1 MNMKKTIAVLCLV
14 AFAAGAAEK
23 KPLTEAERA
32 ERRAEMMRRT
42 GGPVKIPPQG
52 FVAMVD
58 CQSRADFAKTSA
70 KFTETFE
77 GFGFAAKSMKSDKPF
92 SIKDFSTKCAELG
105 AGSVVFVVDDADL
118 PMSLVSI
125 ETRAGLVNV
134 AALATD
140 NPNPALLTR
149 RTCKMIGRVAMLASG
164 GAESANPTS
173 DLQPVTTLKEL
184 DMNEGQGDE
193 VYVMMGVINGMAK
206 AGVTA
211 ERRMT
216 YKQAC
221 AAGLAPSPTN
231 DIQKAIW
238 EQAKA
243 EKSKKPSNPLKVNF
257 DPKTAPKLGE

>member
-1 MNMKKTIAVLCLV
+1 MKMMIAVLCLV

-32 ERRAEMMRRT
+32 ERRAEMMQRT

-52 FVAMVD
+52 FVAMID
-58 CQSRADFAKTSA
+58 YQNRADYTKTSA
-70 KFTETFE
+70 KFIETFE
-77 GFGFAAKSMKSDKPF
+77 GFGFAAKPMKSDKPF
-92 SIKDFSTKCAELG
+92 SIKDLSTKCAEIG
-105 AGSVVFVVDDADL
+105 AGSVVFVVDDSEL

-134 AALATD
+134 AALSAD

-164 GAESANPTS
+164 GAESRNPTS
-173 DLQPVTTLKEL
+173 DLQPVTNLKEL

-193 VYVMMGVINGMAK
+193 VYVMMGVISGMAK

-216 YKQAC
+216 YLQAC
-221 AAGLAPSPTN
+221 KAGLAPEPTN
-231 DIQKAIW
+231 DVQKAIW
-238 EQAKA
+238 DKVHAVPATPMKIEF
-243 EKSKKPSNPLKVNF
+243 EPKK
-257 DPKTAPKLGE
+257 GR

>member
-1 MNMKKTIAVLCLV
+1 MKKLFAVLCLV
-14 AFAAGAAEK
+14 VFAAGAAEK
-23 KPLTEAERA
+23 KALTDAERA

-58 CQSRADFAKTSA
+58 YQNRADFIKTSA

-77 GFGFAAKSMKSDKPF
+77 GFGFAAKPMKSDKPF
-92 SIKDFSTKCAELG
+92 SLKDFSTKCAELG
-105 AGSVVFVVDDADL
+105 AGSVVFVVDDSEL

-125 ETRAGLVNV
+125 ETRSGLVNV

-140 NPNPALLTR
+140 NPAPALLTR

-164 GAESANPTS
+164 GAESRNPTS
-173 DLQPVTTLKEL
+173 DLQPVTNLKEL

-193 VYVMMGVINGMAK
+193 VYVMMGVISGMAK

-216 YKQAC
+216 YLQAC
-221 AAGLAPSPTN
+221 KAGLAPAPTN

-238 EQAKA
+238 DKVHAIPA
-243 EKSKKPSNPLKVNF
+243 NPIKIKF
-257 DPKTAPKLGE
+257 DPKKGR